1 MQFVNFLQ
9 WDYCKEV
16 LQSNDLKSHIETGN
30 IYDKDTDT
38 DESIFEFMK
47 NLQHTPK
54 GFLNTDLKLDG
65 SYKSYFQW
73 ILNEFDAQRKTR
85 YDLFSLKNTKY
96 LAYHFND
103 FQYSIGKPL
112 IRVRHSLVTD
122 NYLTPQEIQKSK
134 IGNILLNVL

>member
-1 MQFVNFLQ
+1 
-9 WDYCKEV
+9 
-16 LQSNDLKSHIETGN
+16 
-30 IYDKDTDT
+30 
-38 DESIFEFMK
+38 MK
-47 NLQHTPK
+47 NLQHTSK
-54 GFLNTDLKLDG
+54 CFLNTDLKLDG

-73 ILNEFDAQRKTR
+73 ILNEFDAQQKTR

-122 NYLTPQEIQKSK
+122 NYLTPQEIQKIK